1 MLYFLLHLYNRQF
14 EIYVS
19 SVGLVREL
27 PSIKNQVSQSS
38 HSGIPVAAGTD
49 AKKES
54 ERRLENE
61 CKKSN
66 Y

>member
-27 PSIKNQVSQSS
+27 PSIKKPSISIL